1 MLSGGERQRIAIAHA
16 ILKNAPVLVLDE
28 ATSALDSESE
38 HYIQEALR
46 DLMKGK
52 TVIAIAHR
60 LSTLKEMNKIVV
72 MEKGKIVEEGSHA
85 TLLRK
90 KGAYYNFYKMQSAG
104 FLLPD
109 GGED

>member
-1 MLSGGERQRIAIAHA
+1 
-16 ILKNAPVLVLDE
+16 
-28 ATSALDSESE
+28 
-38 HYIQEALR
+38 
-46 DLMKGK
+46 
-52 TVIAIAHR
+52 
-60 LSTLKEMNKIVV
+60 

-109 GGED
+109 GGEDCITGRSCC

>member
-1 MLSGGERQRIAIAHA
+1 MYVKSAAFCRPPSER
-16 ILKNAPVLVLDE
+16 ND
-28 ATSALDSESE
+28 D
-38 HYIQEALR
+38 
-46 DLMKGK
+46 
-52 TVIAIAHR
+52 
-60 LSTLKEMNKIVV
+60 

-109 GGED
+109 GRED